1 MSQNTQISRQL
12 LHALSNKLHPCSDPN
27 GRNDTDELNSGQRRY
42 LIVGPSW
49 IGDMVMAQSLFITL
63 KQQYPDCL
71 IDVLAPEWSLP
82 ILKRMPEVNEGLSA
96 DVSHG
101 EFSFFKRRK
110 LGLSLK
116 SKHYTHA
123 IIIPRSWKSA
133 LIPFFAGIPVRT
145 GYKGEMRYGLLND
158 IRALNKAL
166 LKQTVQRYVAHAYQN
181 NPQAAPAI
189 PFPKLE
195 VNHDNQAKILGQ
207 LGLNLGK
214 PVVCMMPGAEY
225 GPAKQWPIEYYA
237 KLAKSLVDTGWQ
249 VWIIGSNKDKAAGDK
264 IVVDKHAE
272 VYNLCGKTQLVD
284 TVDLLACAKTVVTND
299 SGLMHVAA
307 AVGVELNVIYGS
319 STPDYTPP
327 LISEEKKSIFY
338 LGLDCSP
345 CFKRVCPLGNT
356 NCLYKIKYTDVYER
370 ICKDF

>member
-1 MSQNTQISRQL
+1 MNQNTQIFS
-12 LHALSNKLHPCSDPN
+12 N
-27 GRNDTDELNSGQRRY
+27 GRNDTDVLNSEQRRY

-63 KQQYPDCL
+63 KQLHPDCL

-116 SKHYTHA
+116 SKQYTHS

-133 LIPFFAGIPVRT
+133 LIPYFAGIPVRT
-145 GYKGEMRYGLLND
+145 GYRGEMRYGLIND
-158 IRALNKAL
+158 VRILNKEV

-181 NPQAAPAI
+181 SLQMAPAI
-189 PFPKLE
+189 PFPKLK
-195 VNHDNQAKILGQ
+195 VDHDNQAKLLDQ
-207 LGLNLGK
+207 LGLKLDK

-225 GPAKQWPIEYYA
+225 GPAKQWPVKYYA
-237 KLAKSLVDTGWQ
+237 KLAASLVANDWQ
-249 VWIIGSNKDKAAGDK
+249 VWILGSDKDKSAGES
-264 IVVDKHAE
+264 ITNNITGI
-272 VYNLCGKTQLVD
+272 YNLCGKTQLVD
-284 TVDLLACAKTVVTND
+284 TIDLLACAKSVVSND

-307 AVGVELNVIYGS
+307 ATGIEVNVIYGS
-319 STPDYTPP
+319 STPGYTPP
-327 LISEEKKSIFY
+327 LTTDNKKNIFY
-338 LGLDCSP
+338 LGLECSP
-345 CFKRVCPLGNT
+345 CFQRQCPLGHLD
-356 NCLYKIKYTDVYER
+356 CLKGISVADILGKLL
-370 ICKDF
+370 

>member
-1 MSQNTQISRQL
+1 MSDNS
-12 LHALSNKLHPCSDPN
+12 K
-27 GRNDTDELNSGQRRY
+27 RNY

-63 KQQYPDCL
+63 KRQYPDCE
-71 IDVLAPEWSLP
+71 IDVLAPQWSLP
-82 ILKRMPEVNEGLSA
+82 ILKRMPEVNEGISA

-116 SKHYTHA
+116 HKQYTHA

-133 LIPFFAGIPVRT
+133 LIPYFAGVPVRT

-158 IRALNKAL
+158 IRMLNKKI

-181 NPQAAPAI
+181 NPQLAPAI
-189 PFPKLE
+189 PFPGLRVSQK
-195 VNHDNQAKILGQ
+195 NQAQIIDS
-207 LGLNLGK
+207 LGLNLEK

-225 GPAKQWPIEYYA
+225 GPAKQWPIDYYA
-237 KLAKSLVDTGWQ
+237 ELARALVDKGYQ
-249 VWIIGSNKDKAAGDK
+249 VWILGSDKDKAIGDK
-264 IVVDKHAE
+264 ITDSNAVIF
-272 VYNLCGKTQLVD
+272 NLCGKTQLVD
-284 TVDLLACAKTVVTND
+284 VVDLLSCAKSVVSND

-319 STPDYTPP
+319 STPEYTPP
-327 LISEEKKSIFY
+327 LIDQKKKNIFY
-338 LGLDCSP
+338 LGLVCSP
-345 CFKRVCPLGNT
+345 CFKRECPLGHL
-356 NCLYKIKYTDVYER
+356 NCLNGISANKVFKKMRETN
-370 ICKDF
+370 

>member
-1 MSQNTQISRQL
+1 MQQNTQVSSTAKHDSDVL
-12 LHALSNKLHPCSDPN
+12 NKQP
-27 GRNDTDELNSGQRRY
+27 RRY

-49 IGDMVMAQSLFITL
+49 IGDMVMVQSLFITL

-82 ILKRMPEVNEGLSA
+82 ILKRMPEVTEGLSA

-101 EFSFFKRRK
+101 EFSFIKRRG
-110 LGLSLK
+110 LGLGLK
-116 SKHYTHA
+116 TRQYTHA
-123 IIIPRSWKSA
+123 IVIPRSWKSA
-133 LIPFFAGIPVRT
+133 LVPFFAGIPVRT

-158 IRALNKAL
+158 IRKLDKQI

-181 NPQAAPAI
+181 NLRITPDI

-195 VNHDNQAKILGQ
+195 VDHNNQAKLRDE
-207 LGLNLGK
+207 LGLKSGK

-225 GPAKQWPIEYYA
+225 GPAKQWPVEYYS
-237 KLAKSLVDTGWQ
+237 KLAKLLVDVGIQ
-249 VWIIGSNKDKAAGDK
+249 IWIIGSEKDKAAGDK
-264 IVVDKHAE
+264 ITVDNHDDI
-272 VYNLCGKTQLVD
+272 YNLCGKTQLVD
-284 TVDLLACAKTVVTND
+284 TVDLLACAEAVVTND

-307 AVGVELNVIYGS
+307 AVDTEVNVIYGS

-327 LISEEKKSIFY
+327 LTSDEKNNIFY

-345 CFKRVCPLGNT
+345 CFKRVCPLGHT
-356 NCLYKIKYTDVYER
+356 DCLYTISYDDVFKK
-370 ICKDF
+370 ICK

>member
-1 MSQNTQISRQL
+1 M
-12 LHALSNKLHPCSDPN
+12 
-27 GRNDTDELNSGQRRY
+27 LNNVQRRY

-82 ILKRMPEVNEGLSA
+82 ILKRMSEVNEGLSV
-96 DVSHG
+96 DVGHG

-116 SKHYTHA
+116 SKQYTHA

-158 IRALNKAL
+158 IRILNKAV
-166 LKQTVQRYVAHAYQN
+166 LKQTVQRYVAHAYPN
-181 NPQAAPAI
+181 STPTAPEI
-189 PFPKLE
+189 PFPKLQ
-195 VNHDNQAKILGQ
+195 VDSNNQAQLLDK
-207 LGLNLGK
+207 LGLKLEK

-237 KLAKSLVDTGWQ
+237 KLAASLVDNGWQ
-249 VWIIGSNKDKAAGDK
+249 VWILGSDKDVIIGDK
-264 IVVDKHAE
+264 IADTGHGHI
-272 VYNLCGKTQLVD
+272 YNLCGKTQLVD
-284 TVDLLACAKTVVTND
+284 TVDLLACAKSVVSND

-307 AVGVELNVIYGS
+307 AVGVEVNVIYGS
-319 STPDYTPP
+319 STPEYTPP
-327 LISEEKKSIFY
+327 LTSEDKKNIFY

-345 CFKRVCPLGNT
+345 CFKRICPLGHT
-356 NCLYKIKYTDVYER
+356 NCLNDIKYEEIYRYITD
-370 ICKDF
+370 